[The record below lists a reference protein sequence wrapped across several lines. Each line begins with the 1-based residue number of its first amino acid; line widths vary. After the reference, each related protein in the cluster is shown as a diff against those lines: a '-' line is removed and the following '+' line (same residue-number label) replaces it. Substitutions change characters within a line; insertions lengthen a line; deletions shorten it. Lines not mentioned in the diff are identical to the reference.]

1 MKAIFWLTWG
11 FQIGIALIHHAL
23 TQSQYLFALAA
34 VGLCSL
40 MLVGSLVAVS
50 TATGN
55 DQSDRWVYTKSI
67 ISPFFVTLFSVTA
80 LLTLLFFPQYT
91 LLLSL
96 VLSILTP
103 SLFLLFN
110 PAWLALGLK
119 PEIRAR
125 ADTGQWLL
133 VFHVHAIA
141 SSREW
146 LRSVLIDRSIAVIA
160 EGGS

>member
-1 MKAIFWLTWG
+1 MRAVFWLTWG
-11 FQIGIALIHHAL
+11 FQIGIALVHQAI
-23 TQSQYLFALAA
+23 TQSQMLFALAA
-34 VGLCSL
+34 IGLIGL
-40 MLVGSLVAVS
+40 MLIGSLVAVS
-50 TATGN
+50 ATVGN
-55 DQSDRWVYTKSI
+55 DRFDQWVYTKSI
-67 ISPFFVTLFSVTA
+67 ISPFFVALFSVTA
-80 LLTLLFFPQYT
+80 LLTTLFFPQYT

-103 SLFLLFN
+103 PLFLLFN

>member
-1 MKAIFWLTWG
+1 MRAVFWLTWG
-11 FQIGIALIHHAL
+11 FQIGVALVHQAIA
-23 TQSQYLFALAA
+23 QSQHLFALVAI
-34 VGLCSL
+34 GLAGL
-40 MLVGSLVAVS
+40 MLIGSLVAVS
-50 TATGN
+50 ATVGN
-55 DQSDRWVYTKSI
+55 DRFGQWVYTKSI
-67 ISPFFVTLFSVTA
+67 ISPFFVAFFSVIA
-80 LLTLLFFPQYT
+80 ILTTLGFPQYT

-96 VLSILTP
+96 VLSILMP
-103 SLFLLFN
+103 PLFLLFN

-133 VFHVHAIA
+133 AFHVRATT

-146 LRSVLIDRSIAVIA
+146 LRSVLIDRSIAIIV